1 MGASARRQRVRPR
14 TARLD
19 RFNYQT
25 LAKESVLR
33 VEAARAELARKKHKI
48 QSGWETNPGAPLKT
62 PKWALEAKERDAQ
75 SEEQKL
81 LRGAPPIRPPSGDN
95 ASGAVRRSTGLRM
108 TLPVLAG
115 QIE

>member
-1 MGASARRQRVRPR
+1 MPVQGVRSKGGGRGKIYFQQVLAGDGFRVRPR

-19 RFNYQT
+19 RFDYHT

-62 PKWALEAKERDAQ
+62 PKWALEAKERDAL
-75 SEEQKL
+75 SEEQ
-81 LRGAPPIRPPSGDN
+81 
-95 ASGAVRRSTGLRM
+95 
-108 TLPVLAG
+108 
-115 QIE
+115 